1 MTISAAFLE
10 LMPSTVTIYTYAS
23 RDAYGKR
30 TASAT
35 GTAVRCR
42 IEPARKVTRDKDGRE
57 VVELGVIYLYGV
69 SGLTVDDKVVLPDST
84 EVRIS
89 GVETSNDED
98 GTHHT
103 VIRYGD

>member
-10 LMPSTVTIYTYAS
+10 LMPSTVTIYTNAS

-35 GTAVRCR
+35 GTA
-42 IEPARKVTRDKDGRE
+42 
-57 VVELGVIYLYGV
+57 
-69 SGLTVDDKVVLPDST
+69 GLTVDDKVVLPDST